1 MNHVNQELRLFDVD
15 KMVLC
20 GEKKK
25 KTVKCKF

>member
-25 KTVKCKF
+25 KDCEM